1 MEKVQKNGN
10 LSSLNKIPPVESQID
25 IKWGGEAI
33 TCLLCE
39 HLSITFFQVCLLVYK
54 MLLNQQ
60 NQMVYYKNGVKQ
72 ANSLNIIF
80 IYIHTNPLK

>member
-39 HLSITFFQVCLLVYK
+39 HLSITFFQVCLLV
-54 MLLNQQ
+54 
-60 NQMVYYKNGVKQ
+60 
-72 ANSLNIIF
+72 
-80 IYIHTNPLK
+80 